1 MKLNSAVGA
10 CLLLVLFALNACVS
24 PVNLTEQ
31 GRYDEAI
38 DLCVRKL
45 SGKKKKKAK
54 YVEALETAFEKATQ
68 TDMRA
73 VESLTKEDRPEN
85 WEIILRIHQGIRQ
98 RQSKIE
104 PLLPLVDEF
113 GRTAQFRFV
122 RIDDLEREAKEKT
135 ADYYYSEGMR
145 LLERARQTGVKQ
157 DARQAYTYFSRI
169 SNLFRNF
176 KDYDERLQEAH
187 VLGTV
192 NVLIRMSNESNVVL
206 PRNFE
211 EELLRMST
219 GDLNSHWKM
228 FYTETQRDLQMDYTV
243 LFRITDIAVSPE
255 RVREREYN
263 DYREIEEGFE
273 YVLDQNGN
281 VLKDSLG
288 NDVTKP
294 KRITVQATVLEVFQN
309 KAASVN
315 GRVDYIDNV
324 TRNLIDSDQ
333 LNVNSLFENYAS
345 TFRGDRRALSKESL
359 QRIGNQPMP
368 FPPDEALLLQAA
380 NLLKPMLKQQI
391 ARNSNLR

>member
-1 MKLNSAVGA
+1 MKLNPTILVGI
-10 CLLLVLFALNACVS
+10 LLVLFVLSACLS

-54 YVEALETAFEKATQ
+54 YVEALEIAFEKATQ

-73 VESLTKEDRPEN
+73 VESLTKEDLPEN
-85 WEIILRIHQGIRQ
+85 WEIILRIHQGIRHRQ
-98 RQSKIE
+98 RKIE
-104 PLLPLVDEF
+104 PLIPLVDEY

-157 DARQAYTYFSRI
+157 DARQAYNYFSRI

-187 VLGTV
+187 ILGTV

-228 FYTETQRDLQMDYTV
+228 FYTETQRDFSMDYTV

-263 DYREIEEGFE
+263 DYREIEDGFE

-288 NDVTKP
+288 NDVTRP
-294 KRITVQATVLEVFQN
+294 KRITVHATVLEVFQN

-324 TRNLIDSDQ
+324 TRNLVDSDQ

-345 TFRGDRRALSKESL
+345 TFRGDRRALSKESM